1 MEKSNISLA
10 SDANG
15 EVKKDALYLVD
26 FNRLTKVED
35 LVLIFA
41 AIGLSFH
48 SSHPYFEMIK
58 PFLDLENPIQQGAP
72 QQAPKPSELKLPKL
86 KQL

>member
-1 MEKSNISLA
+1 MENSNISLA
-10 SDANG
+10 EDANG
-15 EVKKDALYLVD
+15 EVVKEGLYLVD
-26 FNRLTKVED
+26 FNKLTKVED

-58 PFLDLENPIQQGAP
+58 PFLDLENPIQSP
-72 QQAPKPSELKLPKL
+72 QVQQPKAKDINLPKL
-86 KQL
+86 KKL

>member
-1 MEKSNISLA
+1 MENSNISLA
-10 SDANG
+10 ADANG
-15 EVKKDALYLVD
+15 EVNKDALYLVD
-26 FNRLTKVED
+26 FNKLTKVED

-58 PFLDLENPIQQGAP
+58 PFLDLDNPIQQGVP
-72 QQAPKPSELKLPKL
+72 QPAPKPVDLKLPKL
-86 KQL
+86 KKL